1 MQNALV
7 INWDST
13 TGFQEP
19 FEAQLPRHN
28 DPTYAM
34 LIEAISK
41 EIGEADLEEQDRFKM
56 INVVNGTHS
65 TLIEWKLDD
74 IKATTQIIWL

>member
-13 TGFQEP
+13 TGFQES
-19 FEAQLPRHN
+19 FEAQLPRYN